1 VPTNLMRR
9 YRRCMPNDFV
19 LKSMNTMHRTLLKVS
34 GGRIG
39 WDAGKMPVV
48 QLTTMGRKSGEPRT
62 VMLTSPVQQGDTI
75 VLVASKGGADHHP
88 AWFLNLRD
96 NPNVEVVTKGEP
108 KHKMIARV
116 ATAEERTD
124 LWPAI
129 IAKYKGY
136 AGYQTK
142 TEREI
147 PLVMLDPVT

>member
-1 VPTNLMRR
+1 
-9 YRRCMPNDFV
+9 MPNDFV
-19 LKSMNTMHRTLLKVS
+19 LKTMNTMHRAALKVS
-34 GGRIG
+34 GGRLG
-39 WDAGKMPVV
+39 WEAAKMPVV
-48 QLTTMGRKSGEPRT
+48 QLTTIGRKSGEPRT

-75 VLVASKGGADHHP
+75 VIVASKGGADHHP

-96 NPNVEVVTKGEP
+96 NPNVEVASKGEP
-108 KHKMIARV
+108 MHKMTARV
-116 ATAEERTD
+116 ATAEERSD
-124 LWPAI
+124 LWPVI